1 MKNINSFKLV
11 FCVTYFSNPKKLIIA
26 TATAGIKN
34 SLLVINFKEFKS
46 FFHRDRFFVKV

>member
-11 FCVTYFSNPKKLIIA
+11 FCVTYFSNPEKLRIA
-26 TATAGIKN
+26 NAGIKN